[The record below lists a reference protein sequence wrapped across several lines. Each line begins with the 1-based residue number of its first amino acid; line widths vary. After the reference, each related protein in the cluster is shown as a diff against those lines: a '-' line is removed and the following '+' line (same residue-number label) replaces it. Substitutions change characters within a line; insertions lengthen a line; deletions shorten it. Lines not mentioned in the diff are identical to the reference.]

1 MSTKTREID
10 SRLEKSLNSTFGS
23 PNPGIKGEEFS
34 EFKPAEYRPKRY
46 TIPKRLS
53 CCPECGTSARHPVKE
68 VLVPRKGVLL
78 DCVWCDTSFNTLG
91 NCL

>member
-1 MSTKTREID
+1 MSTETRVID
-10 SRLEKSLNSTFGS
+10 SRLEKALNATFGS
-23 PNPGIKGEEFS
+23 PNPKIKIEEP

-46 TIPKRLS
+46 TTPKRLS

-68 VLVPRKGVLL
+68 VLVSGKGTLL